1 MRPSIS
7 KLLKKYRRDEISRDE
22 MRELRESVD
31 AMADS
36 DLERLL
42 TDDWDEFNSAYAPPA
57 RRRWVPALLRV
68 AAAAAVVLLA
78 GTAWH
83 LHRELSSIGSATATI
98 ASTPDNNSL
107 VTLPD
112 GTAVILRQSSRLTYA
127 AADFAGKRREVTFE
141 GEGFFDVKSDASH
154 PFVISAPGFQA
165 IVKGTSFNLYGSPA
179 DSIAELSLVS
189 GSVELRTADGAVTP
203 LKPSQKAVI
212 NRLTGSVTLATCG
225 GIKEV
230 TAWQRDEI
238 ALENATSA
246 DIARAFNRYY
256 GVNVTIGCDSGET
269 FTGTLPIS
277 SMPLAM
283 KVVQLALGCEVTAQ
297 P

>member
-36 DLERLL
+36 ELERLL
-42 TDDWDEFNSAYAPPA
+42 TDDWDEFDSAYAPAP
-57 RRRWVPALLRV
+57 RRRWMPALLGA
-68 AAAAAVVLLA
+68 AAAAAVLLLA

-83 LHRELSSIGSATATI
+83 LHGELSAISSTTASVE
-98 ASTPDNNSL
+98 STPHNNSL

-112 GTAVILRQSSRLTYA
+112 GTTVTLRQSSKLAYSGG
-127 AADFAGKRREVTFE
+127 DFAGGRRGVTFE

-154 PFVISAPGFQA
+154 PFVISAPGFEA
-165 IVKGTSFNLYGSPA
+165 IVKGTSFNLYGTPA

-189 GSVELRTADGAVTP
+189 GSVELRTADGGVTL
-203 LKPSQKAVI
+203 LKPSQKAII
-212 NRLTGSVTLATCG
+212 NRQTGSVTIAPCG
-225 GIKEV
+225 GIEEV

-238 ALENATSA
+238 SLENATPA

-256 GVNVTIGCDSGET
+256 GVTVTIGCDSGET

-283 KVVQLALGCEVTAQ
+283 KVVQLALGCEVSAR